1 MTDEPPDRSQV
12 TAKQL
17 GLRPLP
23 PQPDDGIPA
32 RRANMTSGQTL
43 PAGPRPRAAVRPI
56 NHGGVGRSQFSAG
69 CDILSANNKRVVGE
83 MTPEIAVLN
92 QRAVALAADSAVTL
106 VDGGMVAVRNDQR
119 KLFNLVDG
127 KPIGL
132 MFFGVADVMGHPWD
146 HLIEH
151 YQTKVQSSAFAHVS
165 DYATSFFGS
174 LDGLEEFF
182 PRARQ
187 TDEYRRLLA
196 SVYRYAFQF
205 AQYLRDTGEDEFAK
219 ASDSAVL
226 DAAIERIWRSYQ
238 TREDGSPR
246 GDLPCFPKDFARRL
260 QSDYGDT
267 AEEIIAVGF
276 APFGISKQTHQRL
289 KDIAIYCVV
298 KDLFLED
305 VTGLVF
311 SGFGTNDRYPSIAT
325 CYMSAI
331 VGGIAKR
338 GTAMVDGI
346 DGDIRSRIRLFA
358 DSGVT
363 NAFIRGIDFDL
374 ERRMYGVFRSV
385 LHNLVDQISDGVPAQ
400 DSASREA
407 IRNRFQRD
415 FVPRYF
421 EAVHKMIADY
431 QQQTFI
437 NPILRVLEIASRNE
451 LAETARDLVNLNVF
465 RKRITAQKQTVG
477 GAIDV
482 GVISRESGFQWWSRQ
497 GGG

>member
-1 MTDEPPDRSQV
+1 
-12 TAKQL
+12 
-17 GLRPLP
+17 
-23 PQPDDGIPA
+23 
-32 RRANMTSGQTL
+32 MTS
-43 PAGPRPRAAVRPI
+43 
-56 NHGGVGRSQFSAG
+56 
-69 CDILSANNKRVVGE
+69 
-83 MTPEIAVLN
+83 EIAVLN

-119 KLFNLVDG
+119 KLFNLVNG

-146 HLIEH
+146 HLIEN
-151 YQTKVQSSAFAHVS
+151 YQAKVKPAAFAHVG

-182 PRARQ
+182 PRDRQ

-205 AQYLRDTGEDEFAK
+205 AQYLRETSDGELAK
-219 ASDSAVL
+219 ASD
-226 DAAIERIWRSYQ
+226 AAILDVAVERIWRSYQ

-246 GDLPCFPKDFARRL
+246 ADLPCFPKDFAKRV
-260 QSDYGDT
+260 QSEYGNV
-267 AEEIIAVGF
+267 AEEIISVGF
-276 APFGISKQTHQRL
+276 APLGLSKQTHQRL
-289 KDIAIYCVV
+289 KDIAVYCVV

-311 SGFGTNDRYPSIAT
+311 SGFGTDDRYPSIAT

-338 GTAMVDGI
+338 GAPMIDNI

-374 ERRMYGVFRSV
+374 ERRMYGIFRSMM
-385 LHNLVDQISDGVPAQ
+385 HGLVDQVIDGMPSQ
-400 DSASREA
+400 DAAAREA
-407 IRNRFQRD
+407 MRNRFQRD

-431 QQQTFI
+431 QQQSFI
-437 NPILRVLEIASRNE
+437 NPVLRVLEIASRNE
-451 LAETARDLVNLNVF
+451 LADTARELVNLNVF

-482 GVISRESGFQWWSRQ
+482 AVISRESGFQWSSRQ